1 MCMSHVCRCLQSQEG
16 VMDPLE
22 LYLEVVTGAAWC
34 GYWELISDPLE
45 DQLVLL
51 CAEPLSQTKEAP
63 LPVQVLVI
71 HGYAFSWKSVRC
83 RNVLMAG
90 TEPYSSLCSMVSL
103 FQIFSMLRGPRR
115 VSQCYYCITVVYT
128 VSTKAILIIQDS
140 SFCYPRPRQNI
151 VSGNMAVLGEHLGRN
166 NGDIGLACS
175 GQEMEWF
182 IPSNG
187 PFCILEAEM

>member
-1 MCMSHVCRCLQSQEG
+1 MQVPPEPGGSDGSLGAVFRGGYRSCLVWILGADLRSFG
-16 VMDPLE
+16 RA
-22 LYLEVVTGAAWC
+22 TGA
-34 GYWELISDPLE
+34 LICWAFVPDKGSSFA
-45 DQLVLL
+45 
-51 CAEPLSQTKEAP
+51 C
-63 LPVQVLVI
+63 QVLVI
-71 HGYAFSWKSVRC
+71 HGYAFSWKSVRF
-83 RNVLMAG
+83 RNVLMVG

-175 GQEMEWF
+175 GQEMKWF

>member
-1 MCMSHVCRCLQSQEG
+1 
-16 VMDPLE
+16 MDPLE
-22 LYLEVVTGAAWC
+22 LYLQVVTEAAWC
-34 GYWELISDPLE
+34 GYWELISGLLE
-45 DQLVLL
+45 EQLVPLS
-51 CAEPLSQTKEAP
+51 AESQSQTKEAP
-63 LPVQVLVI
+63 VAVQVLVI
-71 HGYAFSWKSVRC
+71 HGYVFSWKSVRF
-83 RNVLMAG
+83 RNVLMVG
-90 TEPYSSLCSMVSL
+90 TKPDSSLCSMIGL
-103 FQIFSMLRGPRR
+103 FQIFSMLRGPRHA
-115 VSQCYYCITVVYT
+115 SQCYYCITVVYT

-175 GQEMEWF
+175 GQEMKWF